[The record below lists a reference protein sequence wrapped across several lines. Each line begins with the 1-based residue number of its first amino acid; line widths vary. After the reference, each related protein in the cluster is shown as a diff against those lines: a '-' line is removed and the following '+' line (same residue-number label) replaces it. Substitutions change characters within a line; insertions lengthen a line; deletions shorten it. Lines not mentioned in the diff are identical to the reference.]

1 MISISYPLQTK
12 YALLDERDIA
22 LVHEYAFEARTEID
36 KNGCGAT
43 IFAYAYKY
51 ETGRSSGVYVQDI
64 LWERH
69 CGDIEPGY
77 RVVHKNCISVDN
89 RLENLMLVPEA
100 LAPRWCQHNTV
111 AVSSR
116 QSRQQEQRSSTK
128 ISVSQACLTKDAMT
142 AMVVVNDDEDLARER
157 KLHKCG
163 ATAEN
168 GREECLYWVAIQ
180 QLPPEPLEEYS
191 AETTVMRYYNSF
203 GEIVQ
208 EEDDSLCYYEC
219 RYPPCTKIER
229 ELREFSICGRCQ
241 VKPTDG
247 LTAVGE

>member
-1 MISISYPLQTK
+1 M
-12 YALLDERDIA
+12 DERDIG

-51 ETGRSSGVYVQDI
+51 ECGRSAGVYVQDL

-69 CGDIEPGY
+69 RGDIETGF

-111 AVSSR
+111 AASPKIVHKTTISLHISSPA
-116 QSRQQEQRSSTK
+116 SAK
-128 ISVSQACLTKDAMT
+128 V
-142 AMVVVNDDEDLARER
+142 MVTDDEDLARER
-157 KLHKCG
+157 KQHQCG
-163 ATAEN
+163 ANAEN
-168 GREECLYWVAIQ
+168 REQSLYWVAIQ
-180 QLPPEPLEEYS
+180 QLPPEPMDDYNN
-191 AETTVMRYYNSF
+191 ETTIMRYYNSY
-203 GEIVQ
+203 GEIVE

-219 RYPPCTKIER
+219 RYPPCTRIER

-241 VKPTDG
+241 VTLHYG
-247 LTAVGE
+247 L

>member
-1 MISISYPLQTK
+1 MLQTK
-12 YALLDERDIA
+12 YALLDERDIS

-43 IFAYAYKY
+43 IFAYAYRY
-51 ETGRSSGVYVQDI
+51 ETGRSSGTYVQDI

-69 CGDIEPGY
+69 CGPIEDGY

-111 AVSSR
+111 ASGTRHSPRLASSLAGH
-116 QSRQQEQRSSTK
+116 K
-128 ISVSQACLTKDAMT
+128 PISVTSCLTKDAMN
-142 AMVVVNDDEDLARER
+142 AMVVVTDDEDLARER
-157 KLHKCG
+157 KEHKCG
-163 ATAEN
+163 ASADD
-168 GREECLYWVAIQ
+168 REECLYWVAIQ
-180 QLPPEPLEEYS
+180 QIPPEPLDEYS
-191 AETTVMRYYNSF
+191 AAAETTVMRYYNSY

-219 RYPPCTKIER
+219 RHPPCTKIER

-241 VKPTDG
+241 VKIKNG
-247 LTAVGE
+247 Y